1 MKQDQVVGFPLA
13 VVGGIILGSIIDNM
27 AIGLL
32 IGFAVGFGWIKLK
45 SSKS

>member
-1 MKQDQVVGFPLA
+1 MQQDQVIGFPLA
-13 VVGGIILGSIIDNM
+13 VVGGIVLGAVIGNM

-45 SSKS
+45 SNKS

>member
-1 MKQDQVVGFPLA
+1 MQQDQAIGFPLA
-13 VVGGIILGSIIDNM
+13 VVGGIILGAVIGNM

-45 SSKS
+45 SNKS